1 MTGLSRRRTRLTTP
15 LRRLRAARAGVF
27 WLPCPLCGDLFSG
40 LECATMLTVAVA
52 DNPTVQQIACRVCED
67 EWSIT
72 AGEQCA
78 AQGHDPVG
86 IWFGRERGR
95 SRAHGRVTFRYRFD
109 LAGEPDQWRC
119 SRCYARLPAG
129 A

>member
-52 DNPTVQQIACRVCED
+52 DNPTVQQIACPNRPANRSTYGSGGSAAGPVL
-67 EWSIT
+67 T
-72 AGEQCA
+72 AG
-78 AQGHDPVG
+78 
-86 IWFGRERGR
+86 
-95 SRAHGRVTFRYRFD
+95 
-109 LAGEPDQWRC
+109 
-119 SRCYARLPAG
+119 
-129 A
+129 